1 MFVVTQTYFTMKTVL
16 TLVSLLFL
24 FSNSAISQSF
34 RATDKSPVDIAYL
47 PDNFA
52 HDRKFAP
59 DRDLPN
65 SAVIRVIYG
74 RPQMKGREVFGG
86 IVPYGEVWRTGA
98 NEAAEIKIYQDVKV
112 GGKTLKAGTYALFSI
127 PNEDEWT
134 IIFNTDLDEWG
145 AYSYNE
151 DHDVLR
157 VTATVKEN
165 PEAVEAF
172 SIQFDDQTMRLA
184 WDKTIVE
191 LPIEY

>member
-1 MFVVTQTYFTMKTVL
+1 MKT
-16 TLVSLLFL
+16 TLALASLLFL

-34 RATDKSPVDIAYL
+34 RTPDKSPVDIAYL
-47 PDNFA
+47 PDDFA

-59 DRDLPN
+59 ERNLPS
-65 SAVIRVIYG
+65 SAVVKVIYG

-86 IVPYGEVWRTGA
+86 LVAYGEVWRTGA
-98 NEAAEIKIYQDVKV
+98 NEAAEITIYQDVKV
-112 GGKTLKAGTYALFSI
+112 AGNTLKAGSYALFSI
-127 PNEDEWT
+127 PNKDEWT
-134 IIFNTDLDEWG
+134 IIFNSDLDEWG

-157 VTATVKEN
+157 VTAAVKEN
-165 PEAVEAF
+165 SEAVEAF
-172 SIQFDDQTMRLA
+172 SIQFDDNTMRMA